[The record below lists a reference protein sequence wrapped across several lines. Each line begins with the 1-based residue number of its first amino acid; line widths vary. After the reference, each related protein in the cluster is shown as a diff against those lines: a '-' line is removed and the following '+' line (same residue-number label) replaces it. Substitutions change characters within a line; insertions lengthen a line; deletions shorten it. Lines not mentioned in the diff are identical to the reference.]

1 MTSPII
7 ELINV
12 STGFGGAP
20 LFRGVS
26 LVVGKG
32 ELVVI
37 EGATGSGKTTLVRL
51 LLGAQPV
58 QAGTARVL
66 GVQLA
71 HAKAATMTDLRR
83 LLGVI
88 FQHPRFLEQ
97 ESALINVTVP
107 LAIAGMAGDK
117 LRAAGTRALMDAG
130 LSPNARKRPA
140 QMSGGEQA
148 RLQIA
153 RALIHRPQLVLADE
167 PFAHL
172 DPESA
177 EAAERL
183 LRAAHERGTA
193 VVLTTHRPTALAERA
208 RKLRLEEGAL
218 RG

>member
-1 MTSPII
+1 MTSTIV

-20 LFRGVS
+20 LLRGVS

-66 GVQLA
+66 GIDLA
-71 HAKAATMTDLRR
+71 RATPTMKTTLRR
-83 LLGVI
+83 SVGII

-97 ESALINVTVP
+97 ESALTNVTVP
-107 LAIAGMAGDK
+107 LAIAGMEGDK
-117 LRAAGTRALMDAG
+117 QRAAGTRALMDAG
-130 LSPNARKRPA
+130 LSPNARRYPA

-177 EAAERL
+177 EAAEEL
-183 LRAAHERGTA
+183 LRAAHERGTT
-193 VVLTTHRPTALAERA
+193 VILTTHRPTALSERA

>member
-1 MTSPII
+1 MTSPIV

-12 STGFGGAP
+12 STGFGGTP
-20 LFRGVS
+20 LLRGVS

-66 GVQLA
+66 GVDLA
-71 HAKAATMTDLRR
+71 RANAATTTDLRR
-83 LLGVI
+83 SVGII
-88 FQHPRFLEQ
+88 FQHPRFLDQ
-97 ESALINVTVP
+97 ESALMNVTVP
-107 LAIAGMAGDK
+107 LAIAGMEGAK
-117 LRAAGTRALMDAG
+117 MRAVGTRALMDAG
-130 LSPNARKRPA
+130 LSPSARKQPA

-177 EAAERL
+177 EAAEEL
-183 LRAAHERGTA
+183 LRTAFERGTT
-193 VVLTTHRPTALAERA
+193 VILTTHRPTSLAERA
-208 RKLRLEEGAL
+208 RKLRLEEGVL